1 MCELKGFPSIK
12 IGSTYRINS
21 VEFEKWL
28 KENEGSKIDLWLL
41 IVVKNVVKKFT

>member
-28 KENEGSKIDLWLL
+28 KENEGSKIDL
-41 IVVKNVVKKFT
+41 